1 MTSPL
6 SSPGSWPASELFDEL
21 PDLPYPGGGQTIER
35 FRRLWAT
42 AERSPSLG
50 RLLEAHHDAKAI
62 LAEAG
67 VAVPDAW
74 RFGVWA
80 AGGPKPLVLEQE
92 CGRWRLHGE
101 KAWCTGASLVS
112 HALVSAGDGDSS
124 TLVLVDMSA
133 AGIELLPS
141 SWMSP
146 AFADIDTRTVAFDI
160 TLGKQDVIGAEGWY
174 LHRPGFW
181 HGAVGVAACW
191 AGCASGLVQ
200 RVVDQWR
207 DDPHALAHLGAID
220 ADIWTMRAVLARAA
234 AEIDADPF
242 DSGPFDSD
250 NGFQRALRVRH
261 IVDTAVADITT
272 RLTRAIGPGPL
283 AHQPEL
289 HTVLSEV
296 DLYRRQCH
304 AERDL
309 QQLGTLR
316 RDSRSTGNT
325 YV

>member
-1 MTSPL
+1 MT
-6 SSPGSWPASELFDEL
+6 GSQSGQRGTRVSGPVSALFDEL
-21 PDLPYPGGGQTIER
+21 PDLPPPGSGQTIER
-35 FRRLWAT
+35 FRRLWAL
-42 AERSPSLG
+42 AERSPSLC
-50 RLLEAHHDAKAI
+50 RLLEAHHDAKSI
-62 LAEAG
+62 LAEAA

-80 AGGPKPLVLEQE
+80 AGGPRPLVLEQV

-112 HALVSAGDGDSS
+112 HALVSAGEGDSS
-124 TLVLVDMSA
+124 SLVLVDMSA

-146 AFADIDTRTVAFDI
+146 AFADIDTRTVSFDI
-160 TLGKQDVIGAEGWY
+160 ALGEEDVIGAAGWY
-174 LHRPGFW
+174 LQRPGFW

-191 AGCASGLVQ
+191 AGCASGLLH
-200 RVVDQWR
+200 RVVDEWR

-220 ADIWTMRAVLARAA
+220 ADIWTMRAVLAQAA
-234 AEIDADPF
+234 AEIDADPS
-242 DSGPFDSD
+242 DSATGYR
-250 NGFQRALRVRH
+250 RALRVRH
-261 IVDTAVADITT
+261 IIDTLVADVTT
-272 RLTRAIGPGPL
+272 RLARAIGPGPL

-309 QQLGTLR
+309 QQLGSLCHR
-316 RDSRSTGNT
+316 QHPATGAAS
-325 YV
+325 V